1 MLGSDRG
8 RRRSKNF
15 NPARCKRA
23 KKGDRMLAIGY
34 VRRSANPD
42 DRTVSIQTQ
51 KDNIEAYCR
60 QHGMTVAE
68 FVEHDG
74 ISGTKLSRF
83 SELSEAIAKFKPA
96 AIVYYIQDRIARNV
110 GLANFLK
117 PLQKKGIEIHES
129 AGIGRIGA
137 GAVDRMVINM
147 RASADQAFA
156 ELTGEKTRDALA
168 KLKTSGRRYSNIPPL
183 GFCHVPAGRDAEG
196 REIFALKP
204 DPEEQKAI
212 EILRLCKAQ
221 GMGPRRAL
229 RVLSTANY
237 NGRLSKGAVE
247 RALRDL

>member
-1 MLGSDRG
+1 MI
-8 RRRSKNF
+8 
-15 NPARCKRA
+15 
-23 KKGDRMLAIGY
+23 AIGY

-42 DRTVSIQTQ
+42 DRTVSIQCQ
-51 KDNIEAYCR
+51 KENIDAYCR

-74 ISGTKLSRF
+74 ISGTKRSRF
-83 SELSEAIAKFKPA
+83 KNLTEAIKKLNPA
-96 AIVYYIQDRIARNV
+96 AIVYYIQDRIARDV
-110 GLANFLK
+110 GLVDFLK
-117 PLQKKGIEIHES
+117 PLQRRGIEIHES

-137 GAVDRMVINM
+137 GAVDRMVLNM

-156 ELTGEKTRDALA
+156 ELTGEKTKDALH
-168 KLKTSGRRYSNIPPL
+168 KLKDSGRRYSNIPPL
-183 GFCHVPAGRDAEG
+183 GFCHVPAGKDADG
-196 REIFALKP
+196 RMIFNLEP
-204 DPEEQKAI
+204 DPQEQKAL

-247 RALRDL
+247 NALRHL